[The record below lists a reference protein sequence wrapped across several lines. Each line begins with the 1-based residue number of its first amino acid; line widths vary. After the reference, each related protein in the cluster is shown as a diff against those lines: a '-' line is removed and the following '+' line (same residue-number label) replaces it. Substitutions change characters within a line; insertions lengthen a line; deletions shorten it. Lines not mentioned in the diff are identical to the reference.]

1 MDWSLHGQQQPT
13 IPRRS
18 NTEPIHATM
27 NPVGD
32 PALMPTREMKDVAA
46 QMNQLHDTV
55 RAVVVRYIGPKML
68 QYRRLRSRL
77 MRLGAQHRAAVAANS
92 GAQRNTPRPGDT
104 IIDLTGPPNVDL
116 AETAVIDFAETAV
129 VDVAESVADSNE
141 TVMDSTETAVM
152 DSTETEMAT
161 AAPGGTAAATA
172 APESHGLASVPGEQI
187 QHGTQVQT
195 LGQEYPRKRRRQ
207 E

>member
-104 IIDLTGPPNVDL
+104 VIDLAGPPNVDL

-129 VDVAESVADSNE
+129 VDLAECVVDSNE
-141 TVMDSTETAVM
+141 TVMDSTETTVM
-152 DSTETEMAT
+152 DSTETAVIGLDRDRRYRPCRDGDGYCRSRRNRGGHRS
-161 AAPGGTAAATA
+161 PGIAWFR
-172 APESHGLASVPGEQI
+172 
-187 QHGTQVQT
+187 
-195 LGQEYPRKRRRQ
+195 LGPR
-207 E
+207 